1 MTMNLGSEQKDYR
14 AMHWQEK
21 SGWGNYVDKILVM
34 LRGQGKT

>member
-1 MTMNLGSEQKDYR
+1 MTVNLDSGQKDYR

-34 LRGQGKT
+34 LHGQEKN